1 MSLKGSTVERQ
12 CWTWPTRYLS
22 VDTLTRIRSSPM
34 RTFSPSDLCLEA
46 GWMVHQQA
54 SPVDTQKHH
63 LYIQQVYCPTLSC
76 DFGQSWLLFLV
87 EATRGKEHKNR
98 VSFILVDS
106 FKHFRSSYVKKQHS
120 YSISPMAIDSMPR
133 LGRPEMASLED
144 LNSIKNSRKQSSEL
158 CSVPVSQTVPIESS
172 CSPTSNDSLS
182 VRDLDV
188 FKQVRNWWVKN

>member
-1 MSLKGSTVERQ
+1 MLDLTYQVSLCRHADKDQVVSDADLLSLRSLLGRRVDGPPAGLS
-12 CWTWPTRYLS
+12 CWHTETS
-22 VDTLTRIRSSPM
+22 FIHT
-34 RTFSPSDLCLEA
+34 C
-46 GWMVHQQA
+46 
-54 SPVDTQKHH
+54 K
-63 LYIQQVYCPTLSC
+63 QVYCPTLSC
-76 DFGQSWLLFLV
+76 DFRQSWLLFLV

-98 VSFILVDS
+98 VSSILVDS
-106 FKHFRSSYVKKQHS
+106 FKRFRSSYVKKQHS

>member
-1 MSLKGSTVERQ
+1 
-12 CWTWPTRYLS
+12 
-22 VDTLTRIRSSPM
+22 
-34 RTFSPSDLCLEA
+34 
-46 GWMVHQQA
+46 MVHQQA

-63 LYIQQVYCPTLSC
+63 LYIHVSRSTAQHCHAILDNPDSSFVLKQRSTP
-76 DFGQSWLLFLV
+76 
-87 EATRGKEHKNR
+87 RGKEHKNR

-133 LGRPEMASLED
+133 LGRPETASLED

-188 FKQVRNWWVKN
+188 FKQVRNW